1 MTNIENEEFE
11 ILAKD
16 ILEDEKFKLLKKDRH
31 HGTNKYDHCT
41 RVGYVSYKLAK
52 FFNCDYKSIVKPALL
67 HDFFYGERTE
77 KPENNYLAHPI
88 TSAENAKHYFNA
100 TKKEQDII
108 KTHMFHFAFL
118 RTLFPF
124 IALKQKPE
132 LKKNTPRSK
141 EAWIVC
147 AADLVVSVREFTEFK
162 LSYSVA
168 VLTLFFINF
177 ISLNK

>member
-16 ILEDEKFKLLKKDRH
+16 ILEDEKFKLLQRDRH

-52 FFNCDYKSIVKPALL
+52 FFNCDYESIVRPALL
-67 HDFFYGERTE
+67 HDFFFGERTE
-77 KPENNYLAHPI
+77 KAENNYLAHPV
-88 TSAENAKHYFNA
+88 TSAENAKHYF
-100 TKKEQDII
+100 KISEHEQDII

-118 RTLFPF
+118 RTIFPF
-124 IALKQKPE
+124 IDFKQKPE

-147 AADLVVSVREFTEFK
+147 IADLIVSIKEFGIFK
-162 LSYSVA
+162 VGYSFA
-168 VLTLFFINF
+168 LIMLFFINF
-177 ISLNK
+177 ISINK